1 MSIPKFFNPHS
12 AAIGYASS
20 SRSEIFADSEGISLT
35 STENVDVSEDISWLE
50 EHIRSSL
57 VPGEQT
63 PARLKHHKRRIP
75 NAEDVE
81 ESMGLPEFR
90 LLSSNRTSRPIYV
103 QPKPPKII
111 KVVERE
117 HEDNAERAELRRHR
131 AQEAAVDFP
140 WLLAQSRLKYPKFSR
155 VISAL
160 RNFAEH
166 AGYRTHQV
174 YGLTVNSHEI
184 SGYQIAA

>member
-1 MSIPKFFNPHS
+1 
-12 AAIGYASS
+12 
-20 SRSEIFADSEGISLT
+20 
-35 STENVDVSEDISWLE
+35 
-50 EHIRSSL
+50 
-57 VPGEQT
+57 
-63 PARLKHHKRRIP
+63 
-75 NAEDVE
+75 
-81 ESMGLPEFR
+81 MGLPEFR

-117 HEDNAERAELRRHR
+117 HEDNAERAELRRRR

-140 WLLAQSRLKYPKFSR
+140 WLLAQSRLKYPMQNSNR
-155 VISAL
+155 VVSAL

-174 YGLTVNSHEI
+174 YGPIANSHEI